1 MSVNVALPSI
11 TAEGGASAQAGRTD
25 QYLDSIVVSALNRDV
40 WSATEGSRYVA
51 VNPTPGTGI
60 LGHAAPT
67 TFDETKPYLL
77 IYNGGSKTICPVTI
91 RLTDTV
97 VSVGGTRIQF
107 TQVLDQGNRYSSGG
121 TALVSA
127 NTNMG
132 SSNGAGATI
141 TAGAV
146 LATAASSNRRLLGNS
161 LVKGAN
167 IDVVWD
173 QIELVFGTTGGSTG
187 GMLTPTTVAQW
198 YSVPCA
204 PVAIPPGY
212 MWALYQW
219 AASQSTGPTYEVV
232 VDYIAR

>member
-1 MSVNVALPSI
+1 MSVQTPLPS
-11 TAEGGASAQAGRTD
+11 AVGEGGASSSPGRTD
-25 QYLDSIVVSALNRDV
+25 AYNDAIVVSALNRDL
-40 WSATEGSRYVA
+40 WSAAEGSRYVA

-77 IYNGGSKTICPVTI
+77 IYNGGSKTIYPVCV

-107 TQVLDQGNRYSSGG
+107 TGAMDVGNRLSSGG
-121 TALVSA
+121 TALTQA
-127 NTNMG
+127 NTNGVSG
-132 SSNGAGATI
+132 SSSGAII

-146 LATAASSNRRLLGNS
+146 VATAATSARRLLGNS
-161 LVKGAN
+161 LIKGAN

-173 QIELVFGTTGGSTG
+173 QIEFVYGTTGGSTG
-187 GMLTPTTVAQW
+187 GLLTPTTVAQW
-198 YSVPCA
+198 YSVPLA
-204 PVAIPPGY
+204 PVAISPGY
-212 MWALYQW
+212 SYMLYQW

-232 VDYIAR
+232 VDFIAR